1 MRKVL
6 AKREGFFYVCITA
19 LRHFMK
25 HTLRG
30 LLFLCTAFVFQNSFA
45 SIDSL
50 KNMLKQTLADTQR
63 VKTLISIAKATRTE
77 NLDSS
82 YKYATQA
89 FELAKKCG
97 DVKRK
102 ITAEM
107 YQGLAKYFMGETDEA
122 LKLYFEA
129 LNEAEKIKF
138 QIFIPQQLTN
148 IGIAYEHQSK
158 LNEAINIHNKALALF
173 IIQNDDK
180 GMSTS
185 YSNIGGAYYRMKKY
199 KEAIL
204 YFLKA
209 KDIVEKYGDKK
220 PLSGVYNNL
229 GNVYSDMKDNTK
241 ALDYYFKSLEL
252 KKELNNKAG
261 IAITLENIG
270 SVYCESKDFP
280 NAIKYC
286 NMAVD
291 ICKEVGSDDLL
302 KDTYFTLTACYEG
315 QKEYQKAFEHLKLYS
330 DLKDTIYNTE
340 SGQALAEMDVKFK
353 SSEKD
358 KELLLKDLK
367 IKEQQSKQ
375 KQQKITVI
383 SLCAGLLL
391 ACVALFFI
399 LKGYRD
405 KQKVHTLIAHQKELV
420 EEKQKEIIDSIQY
433 AKRIQNALL
442 TSNQYISKVFPEHF
456 VLYRPKDI
464 VSGDFYWI
472 LQHNNETYIAL
483 ADCTGHG
490 VPGAFM
496 SMLGI
501 NFLNEIIIEKNIS
514 SPAQILNTLRSE
526 IITALNPEG
535 SVDESKD
542 GMDMVLCKF
551 NQQTFV
557 LTYAAANNS
566 LYVYHKAVNN
576 LKEYKPDKMPVGK
589 QSDVLTNFTE
599 HSIQLAKGDT
609 VYCFTDGYADQFGGV
624 KGKKFKYKQL
634 EDILLTN
641 NNASMQHQK
650 ETLEKAFDDW
660 KNKLE
665 QVDDV
670 TVVGIKI

>member
-1 MRKVL
+1 
-6 AKREGFFYVCITA
+6 
-19 LRHFMK
+19 MK
-25 HTLRG
+25 YTLRS
-30 LLFLCTAFVFQNSFA
+30 LFFLFTTFVFQNSFA

-50 KNMLKQTLADTQR
+50 KNTLKQTLTDTQR
-63 VKTLISIAKATRTE
+63 VKTLISLAKATRTE

-82 YKYATQA
+82 YNYATQA

-102 ITAEM
+102 LTAEM
-107 YQGLAKYFMGETDEA
+107 YQGLAKYFMSETDEA

-129 LNEAEKIKF
+129 LSEAEKIKF
-138 QIFIPQQLTN
+138 EIFIPQLLTN
-148 IGIAYEHQSK
+148 IGIAYEHQTK
-158 LNEAINIHNKALALF
+158 FKEALEIHNKALAIF
-173 IIQNDDK
+173 TAQKDDK
-180 GMSTS
+180 GQSLS
-185 YSNIGGAYYRMKKY
+185 YSNMGGVYYRMKKY

-209 KDIVEKYGDKK
+209 KDIVEKYGDKR

-229 GNVYSDMKDNTK
+229 ANVYADMKDNTK
-241 ALDYYFKSLEL
+241 ALEYYFKSLAI
-252 KKELNNKAG
+252 KKELNNKDG
-261 IAITLENIG
+261 VAITTGNIG
-270 SVYCESKDFP
+270 SVYCELKDYP

-291 ICKEVGSDDLL
+291 VCKEVGSDDLL
-302 KDTYFTLTACYEG
+302 KDTYYTLTACYEG
-315 QKEYQKAFEHLKLYS
+315 MKNYQKAFDYLKLYS
-330 DLKDTIYNTE
+330 DLKDTIYNAE
-340 SGQALAEMDVKFK
+340 SGKALAEMDVKFK

-358 KELLLKDLK
+358 KELLVKDLK

-375 KQQKITVI
+375 QQQQTTVI
-383 SLCAGLLL
+383 FLCVGLLL
-391 ACVALFFI
+391 AFIALFFI
-399 LKGYRD
+399 FKGYRD
-405 KQKVHTLIAHQKELV
+405 KQKAHTLIAHQKELV

-442 TSNQYISKVFPEHF
+442 TSNQYISKIFPEHF

-472 LQHNNETYIAL
+472 LKHNNETYIAL

-514 SPAQILNTLRSE
+514 SPAQILNTLRDE
-526 IITALNPEG
+526 IIRSLNPEG
-535 SVDESKD
+535 SIDESKD
-542 GMDMVLCKF
+542 GMDMVLCKY
-551 NQQTFV
+551 NSQTHL

-566 LYVYHKAVNN
+566 LYIYHQSDKT
-576 LKEYKPDKMPVGK
+576 LKEYKPDKMPIGK
-589 QSDVLTNFTE
+589 QSDVLANFTE

-609 VYCFTDGYADQFGGV
+609 LYCFTDGYADQFGGA

-634 EDILLTN
+634 EDILLAN
-641 NNASMQHQK
+641 NSTSMQHQK
-650 ETLEKAFDDW
+650 DALEKAFDDW

-670 TVVGIKI
+670 TVIGIKI